1 MSAKVIDELDKLKI
15 KLDRKDQKKVQNAL
29 KSIYENMD
37 VRDVRLEVAD
47 LKLLPHD
54 FDKKSPDNFILSV
67 LLKYPEENPI
77 LLTSDVGLLVKA
89 KGLGISTLTL
99 KKLLRK

>member
-1 MSAKVIDELDKLKI
+1 M
-15 KLDRKDQKKVQNAL
+15 AL

-47 LKLLPHD
+47 LKLLHD
-54 FDKKSPDNFILSV
+54 FDKKSPDNFILSCTI
-67 LLKYPEENPI
+67 LKDPEENPI